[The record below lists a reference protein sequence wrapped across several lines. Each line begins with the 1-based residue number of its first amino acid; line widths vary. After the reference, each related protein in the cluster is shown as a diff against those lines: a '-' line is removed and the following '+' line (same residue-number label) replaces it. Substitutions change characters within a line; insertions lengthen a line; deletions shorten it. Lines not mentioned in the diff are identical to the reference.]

1 MNAKAFLGELK
12 RRHVYRVAVGYG
24 IAGWALA
31 QGIAQVL
38 PVFDISNWA
47 IRLTVV
53 LIALGFPVT
62 LILAWLFDFTPKGMT
77 RTKNVETG
85 PLQDSRIGKLEFV
98 AITIAALLIAGGV
111 LGYTHFLQ
119 PKHASL
125 IASEDRSKSLAVL
138 PFDNLS
144 SDKENA
150 FFADGVHDQILS
162 DLAKIAD
169 LRVISRTSVMQ
180 YKTGLARSLRKIG
193 DELGVAHVVE
203 GSVQRVG

>member
-1 MNAKAFLGELK
+1 MNAKPFLGELK
-12 RRHVYRVAVGYG
+12 RRHVYRVAVGYV

-31 QGIAQVL
+31 QGIAQVF
-38 PVFDISNWA
+38 PVFDISTWA

-53 LIALGFPVT
+53 LIALGFPVA
-62 LILAWLFDFTPKGMT
+62 LVLAWLFDLTPEGIK
-77 RTKNVETG
+77 RTDNVETAAVRDR
-85 PLQDSRIGKLEFV
+85 PVGKFEFA
-98 AITIAALLIAGGV
+98 AITIAVLLLAIGV
-111 LGYTHFLQ
+111 VGYEHFLQ
-119 PKHASL
+119 SKRASSIESGHPL
-125 IASEDRSKSLAVL
+125 KSLAVL

-180 YKTGLARSLRKIG
+180 VQNRKR
-193 DELGVAHVVE
+193 A
-203 GSVQRVG
+203 